1 MEAGLFGAE
10 GAGLDAPELEVACGP
25 GLDPKPG
32 LGVGGGGVVTEV
44 TPAGTPLA
52 TAAAANMTKLT
63 QFDGIQTVSLRL
75 SSSKSGLS

>member
-1 MEAGLFGAE
+1 MVRK
-10 GAGLDAPELEVACGP
+10 GLDLMRQ
-25 GLDPKPG
+25 GLKLHVGQDLTPKPG